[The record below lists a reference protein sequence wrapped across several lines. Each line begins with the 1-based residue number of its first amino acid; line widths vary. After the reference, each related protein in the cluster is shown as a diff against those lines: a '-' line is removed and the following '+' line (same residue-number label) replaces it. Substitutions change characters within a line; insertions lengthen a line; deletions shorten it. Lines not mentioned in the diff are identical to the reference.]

1 MDRRVVFSISL
12 LVLISI
18 FIAIRLDFGNVH
30 YAFLGYEVEI
40 EHPRLA
46 SRYNSEGLYLVIC
59 TLIIITL
66 PLPFK
71 QLLVYAGS
79 TMIATFITPALVI
92 KESILSFI

>member
-59 TLIIITL
+59 TLIFITL

-71 QLLVYAGS
+71 QLYAGS

-92 KESILSFI
+92 KESIISFI